1 MQNGVPPAEAAGSG
15 KGRTKKIAYAE
26 VLALREK
33 RREERRDRPK
43 SAYKGVSW
51 DKKRSLWHVQL
62 WTGSTVSLPTC
73 TVSHK
78 QTLKG
83 WLITPESRAVLVVV
97 LKKGPPHWNV

>member
-1 MQNGVPPAEAAGSG
+1 MAYTGFLQPWAAEPCLKWGARMQSGVPPAEAAGSG

-62 WTGSTVSLPTC
+62 WTGSTVSLPT
-73 TVSHK
+73 
-78 QTLKG
+78 
-83 WLITPESRAVLVVV
+83 
-97 LKKGPPHWNV
+97 